1 MIAENKG
8 ETTMNFK
15 NGMTCP
21 VCEIGTV
28 TEENKDI
35 TFEYKGKKRTISN
48 QVVYECPECGE
59 SFQNNHDQIL
69 TDKLLMDSRRE
80 IDSLLTSQEIR
91 SIRNQFGLTQ
101 VDFAKLLQ
109 VGEKNF
115 ARYESCHA
123 TQSRMTDNLLRVLR
137 EYPQAIKVFGGLFQT
152 KENTIGNL
160 YTMRVRTAGEKTSPV
175 KVHIIPSDSNDEQG
189 VCHACNGF

>member
-8 ETTMNFK
+8 ETAMNFK
-15 NGMTCP
+15 NGMICP
-21 VCEIGTV
+21 VCEIGKL

-48 QVVYECPECGE
+48 QVVYECHECGE

-137 EYPQAIKVFGGLFQT
+137 EYPQAIKVFGGLFKD
-152 KENTIGNL
+152 KENTSGNL

-175 KVHIIPSDSNDEQG
+175 KVHIIPSDSTDEQG